1 MVSRETAVPEPPEPP
16 EPPDLPD
23 WLVPATA
30 SLARYAELLVGPG
43 TERGLLGPREGPR
56 IWDRHIL
63 NCAVVADPKA
73 GFIPADGHVA
83 DIGSGA
89 GLPGIVWAIARPD
102 ITVVLIESLL
112 RRVTFLT
119 ECVHELNLTDRVQ
132 VVRARAEEAGDRVGA
147 ADGGLDVVTARAVA
161 PLGTVAAWSTPLI
174 RPGGLLVALKGE
186 SAQEELVRDADQLR
200 TSGLVDPQVLTV
212 GQGVVELPTTV
223 VTARRAAAQ

>member
-1 MVSRETAVPEPPEPP
+1 MVSRETAVPEPPEAAG
-16 EPPDLPD
+16 
-23 WLVPATA
+23 PAG
-30 SLARYAELLVGPG
+30 LAGTRGGVTGAVCRAAGGPG
-43 TERGLLGPREGPR
+43 YRAGPAGPTGGSTDLGPTYPELRGGGRPE
-56 IWDRHIL
+56 
-63 NCAVVADPKA
+63 A
-73 GFIPADGHVA
+73 GLIPADAQVA

-161 PLGTVAAWSTPLI
+161 PLGTVAAWSAPLI

-186 SAQEELVRDADQLR
+186 SAQEEVDRDADQLR
-200 TSGLVDPQVLTV
+200 ASGLVDAEVLTV
-212 GQGVVELPTTV
+212 GQGVVEPPTTV

>member
-23 WLVPATA
+23 WLVPAAA
-30 SLARYAELLVGPG
+30 SLARYAGLLVGPG

-73 GFIPADGHVA
+73 GLIPAGGHVA

-119 ECVHELNLTDRVQ
+119 ECVHDLNLTDRVQ

-147 ADGGLDVVTARAVA
+147 THGGLDVVTARAVA
-161 PLGTVAAWSTPLI
+161 PLGTVAAWSAPLI

-200 TSGLVDPQVLTV
+200 TSGLVDPQVLNV

>member
-23 WLVPATA
+23 WLVPAGA
-30 SLARYAELLVGPG
+30 SLARYADLLVGPG

-56 IWDRHIL
+56 IWERHIL

-73 GFIPADGHVA
+73 GLIPADGHVA

-89 GLPGIVWAIARPD
+89 GLPGVVWAIARPD

-223 VTARRAAAQ
+223 VIARRAAAQ